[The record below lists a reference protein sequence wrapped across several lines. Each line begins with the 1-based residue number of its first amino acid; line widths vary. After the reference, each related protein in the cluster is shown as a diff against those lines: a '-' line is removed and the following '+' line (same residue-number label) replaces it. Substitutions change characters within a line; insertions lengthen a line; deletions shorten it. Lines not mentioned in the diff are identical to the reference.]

1 MDFKWLE
8 DFLCLAG
15 THSFSRAAEARSVT
29 QSAFSRRIRAL
40 EEWLGADLINRNS
53 HPVTLTDEGRLF
65 RETAEEA
72 VRMLTA
78 RRDEFR
84 HRAHSGVPQIALTA
98 LHSLTVTFLPLWLM
112 QVQSIIGAVASRVM
126 PDNFDQ
132 CIAALTEGGYDFLL
146 TYHHPGV
153 EVPLGRGFPLLVVGQ
168 DSLAAVARPGWP
180 EAWQRD
186 GMPLLQYSR
195 GSFLGKLAQIAQT
208 QPGAPKV
215 YVAHTN
221 EASMAEAMKSM
232 ALEGHGVVWLPRS
245 LIAAD
250 IAAGRLEIVAPEL
263 PMEIRLYRN
272 AARTRALSARVWAAA
287 EKLAA
292 DYARSE

>member
-8 DFLCLAG
+8 DFLSLADSR
-15 THSFSRAAEARSVT
+15 SFSRAAEDRGVT

-40 EEWLGADLINRNS
+40 EEWLGADLVNRSS
-53 HPVTLTDEGRLF
+53 HPVTLTDEGKLF
-65 RETAEEA
+65 RETAEET
-72 VRMLTA
+72 VRMLMA

-84 HRAHSGVPQIALTA
+84 HRSHGSVPQVALTA

-112 QVQSIIGAVASRVM
+112 RVQRVTGPVASRVM
-126 PDNFDQ
+126 PDNFDH
-132 CIAALTEGGYDFLL
+132 CLVTLTEGGYDFFL

-153 EVPLGRGFPLLVVGQ
+153 EIPLGRGYPFLIVGQ
-168 DSLAAVARPGWP
+168 DSLVAVARPNWP
-180 EAWQRD
+180 EIWAQH

-208 QPGAPKV
+208 QPGAPKS

-221 EASMAEAMKSM
+221 EGSMAEAMKSM

-245 LIAAD
+245 LVAAD

-272 AARTRALSARVWAAA
+272 AARSRALSARVWAAS
-287 EKLAA
+287 EKLAE
-292 DYARSE
+292 DYAITE

>member
-1 MDFKWLE
+1 MDFIWLE
-8 DFLCLAG
+8 DFLSLAA
-15 THSFSRAAEARSVT
+15 THSFSRAAEQRGVT

-40 EEWLGADLINRNS
+40 EAWLGADLVSRDS
-53 HPVTLTDEGRLF
+53 HPVTLTDEGKLF

-98 LHSLTVTFLPLWLM
+98 LHSLTVTFLPPWLM
-112 QVQSIIGAVASRVM
+112 QVQGIIGPLASRVM
-126 PDNFDQ
+126 PDNFDH
-132 CIAALTEGGYDFLL
+132 CIAALTEGGYDFFL

-153 EVPLGRGFPLLVVGQ
+153 EVPLGKGFPHLVVGQ

-180 EAWQRD
+180 AAWAQD

-195 GSFLGKLAQIAQT
+195 GSFLGTLAQIAQA

-232 ALEGHGVVWLPRS
+232 ALQGHGVVWLPRS
-245 LIAAD
+245 LIATD
-250 IAAGRLEIVAPEL
+250 IAAGRLEVVAPEL

-272 AARTRALSARVWAAA
+272 AARTRALPAKVWAAA
-287 EKLAA
+287 ARLA
-292 DYARSE
+292 DYAKTE